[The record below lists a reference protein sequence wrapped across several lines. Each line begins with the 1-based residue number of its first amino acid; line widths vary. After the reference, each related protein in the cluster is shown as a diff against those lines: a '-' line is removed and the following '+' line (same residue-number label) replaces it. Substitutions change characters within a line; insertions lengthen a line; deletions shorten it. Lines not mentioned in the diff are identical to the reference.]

1 MTGLAT
7 QSQHISINR
16 IVDLD
21 LFAIPLETIF
31 PDGRIQSLHPFV
43 DALTDHV
50 DFAAGK
56 VLLTIQSH
64 LLRFGGK
71 TILIE
76 LVSESTKRDR
86 SGRNGTTAAP
96 RGISRISRRPV
107 VRHKI
112 STLSCAHTCMRI
124 MSAGIPGWKSG
135 RWVPTFPNARYI
147 MSQKEI
153 DQRAEEAAKSA
164 TANHGSFQD
173 SVLPILDAGL
183 ARVHAPGDEIADG
196 ALIVDLAGHAPGQIG
211 LDVAAG
217 RDAHFLFCGDAIHS
231 PVQVFRPDWSSG
243 FCLDRAQAAQ
253 HAAGAAAPRRRRG
266 SATRAWASARHE
278 YARDRKE
285 PRFRACGRRLASAE
299 RRLRYHTVFSKS
311 FSD

>member
-1 MTGLAT
+1 MANLVV
-7 QSQHISINR
+7 QSKRISINR

-31 PDGRIQSLHPFV
+31 PDGRIAALNPFAQV
-43 DALTDHV
+43 LADRHV

-71 TILIE
+71 TVLIDTCVGE
-76 LVSESTKRDR
+76 HKARPLRPEWNER
-86 SGRNGTTAAP
+86 SATRYLAHLAAA
-96 RGISRISRRPV
+96 G
-107 VRHKI
+107 
-112 STLSCAHTCMRI
+112 CAPQDIDIVMCTHLH
-124 MSAGIPGWKSG
+124 ADHVGWNTRLESG
-135 RWVPTFPNARYI
+135 RWVPTFPNARYV
-147 MSQKEI
+147 MSQREI
-153 DQRAEEAAKSA
+153 DQRAQEAANSPA
-164 TANHGSFQD
+164 ANHGSFQD

-183 ARVHAPGDEIADG
+183 AQVQKPGDRIADE

-231 PVQVFRPDWSSG
+231 PVQVFQPDWSSG

-253 HAAGAAAPRRRRG
+253 TRRALLRRAADEDLRLVPGHLRG
-266 SATRAWASARHE
+266 TTMRV
-278 YARDRKE
+278 
-285 PRFRACGRRLASAE
+285 AE
-299 RRLRYHTVFSKS
+299 RNGGFVPLL
-311 FSD
+311 DN

>member
-31 PDGRIQSLHPFV
+31 PDGRLQSLHPFV

-56 VLLTIQSH
+56 IFSPFRAIWYVSAAKRFLIDTCVGEH
-64 LLRFGGK
+64 KVRPLRP
-71 TILIE
+71 E
-76 LVSESTKRDR
+76 WNDR
-86 SGRNGTTAAP
+86 SATRYLANLAAA
-96 RGISRISRRPV
+96 
-107 VRHKI
+107 
-112 STLSCAHTCMRI
+112 SCAPQDIDIVMCTHLH
-124 MSAGIPGWKSG
+124 ADHVGWNTRLESG

-196 ALIVDLAGHAPGQIG
+196 ALIVDLAGHAPGQFG

-217 RDAHFLFCGDAIHS
+217 RDTHFLFCGDAIHS

-243 FCLDRAQAAQ
+243 FCLDRAQAA
-253 HAAGAAAPRRRRG
+253 HAAGAAAPRRRRR
-266 SATRAWASARHE
+266 SATCAWASARHE

-299 RRLRYHTVFSKS
+299 RRLRYHTVFSES